1 MELVL
6 ILGIVLTATGILV
19 GLYLPERIRVYA
31 IAGAAL
37 VLIGTACEVFAVWPV
52 QIEMEQP
59 GAEPTP

>member
-1 MELVL
+1 MTMELVL

-19 GLYLPERIRVYA
+19 
-31 IAGAAL
+31 GAAL

-52 QIEMEQP
+52 QIEMELP